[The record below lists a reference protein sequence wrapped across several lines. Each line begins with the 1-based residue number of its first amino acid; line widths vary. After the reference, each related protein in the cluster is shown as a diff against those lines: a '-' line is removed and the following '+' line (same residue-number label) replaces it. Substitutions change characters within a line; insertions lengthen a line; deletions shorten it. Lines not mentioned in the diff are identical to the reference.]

1 MKLHNARLLSTALA
15 LLFGASGTV
24 FAQDA
29 QIEPGS
35 ERPMY
40 AIVKHGLQQP
50 QNQAQSRIL
59 AASTPLQTW
68 NGSFTYKG
76 KSNAFTMVGTNPINT
91 VMTATVTITATP

>member
-1 MKLHNARLLSTALA
+1 MKLQNARRLSTALA
-15 LLFGASGTV
+15 LLVGASGIA

-68 NGSFTYKG
+68 NGSFSYAGKTY
-76 KSNAFTMVGTNPINT
+76 SYNMVGTKPSYR
-91 VMTATVTITATP
+91 